1 MPGKWFIREITKAFL
16 NQKYIFNSKGKENA
30 SNLTRGLKK
39 KTNMAKKKYVFSST
53 HITHNSTIFR
63 VKVNNFHVGS
73 CLNFFSSKMVGLK
86 LLLIIELFD
95 RLLANIFFHI
105 CDRNYQWEKNL
116 HFHNN
121 ALETKRNFIKIYLRL
136 YLNYR

>member
-1 MPGKWFIREITKAFL
+1 
-16 NQKYIFNSKGKENA
+16 
-30 SNLTRGLKK
+30 
-39 KTNMAKKKYVFSST
+39 
-53 HITHNSTIFR
+53 
-63 VKVNNFHVGS
+63 
-73 CLNFFSSKMVGLK
+73 MVGLK

-116 HFHNN
+116 HFHYN